1 MVIMVLEALTG
12 IFGSLLSVGG
22 IVSLI
27 INVVIT
33 AIAIMIADKVITHE
47 ISVKHSLLM
56 AFVAY
61 LIVPILFSFLLA
73 FVRSVA
79 VIGIILPLVAWI
91 ILGEILLKSDRKQK
105 AIVAVIAYAVNILLL
120 TYVSGLIFAVLP
132 F

>member
-1 MVIMVLEALTG
+1 MVLEILTG
-12 IFGSLLSVGG
+12 AFGSLLSVAG
-22 IVSLI
+22 IVSLV

-33 AIAIMIADKVITHE
+33 AIAIMIADKLITHE

-56 AFVAY
+56 AFIAY
-61 LIVPILFSFLLA
+61 LIVPILFSLLFT
-73 FVRSVA
+73 FVPGIA
-79 VIGIILPLVAWI
+79 VIGIILPLIAWI

-132 F
+132 L